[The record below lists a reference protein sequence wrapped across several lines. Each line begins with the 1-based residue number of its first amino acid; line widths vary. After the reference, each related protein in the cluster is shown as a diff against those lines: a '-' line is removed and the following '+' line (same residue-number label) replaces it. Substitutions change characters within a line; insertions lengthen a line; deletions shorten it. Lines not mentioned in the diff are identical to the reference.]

1 MLFRSR
7 GKCSCVSMVDIGE
20 YNTCKHMCKY
30 CYANYDEKA
39 VFKNVRK
46 HSNLSPMLTGNVTKK
61 DSIKERKD

>member
-1 MLFRSR
+1 
-7 GKCSCVSMVDIGE
+7 MVDIGE

-61 DSIKERKD
+61 DSIKERNN